1 MTRLLVRRA
10 RIVDPSQE
18 LDEIGDLLLEDGI
31 VKAIGALAVAEDVDV
46 DVDVIDAD
54 GLVATPGFID
64 MHVHLREPG
73 FEYKETIATG
83 CRAAVAGGFTAVA
96 AMANTDPPNDSAAVT
111 EFILRKA
118 AQADAAR
125 VYPIG
130 TITKGMKGEQLS
142 EMGEM
147 VEAGVVAVSDDGLP
161 VRDPNVMR
169 RAMEYATVFDVPVIE
184 HCETPELHPKG
195 VMNEGYWSTAL
206 GLFGIP
212 RASEIISVDRNV
224 VLAELTGAR
233 FHVAHL
239 STSGALRRV
248 REAKARGLAVTC
260 EVTPHHLVLTD
271 ESLKSYNTDA
281 KMKPPLVTEED
292 RNALLEGLAD
302 KTVDAIATD
311 HAPHH
316 ADEKREDFDHA
327 PFGIVGL
334 ETAVSLCLDRLVK
347 RGVISLSRMVE
358 LLSSGPARVLGVAG
372 GTLKVGS
379 PADVTLLDLTR
390 QVRVDPGSFRSR
402 GKNTPFAGWELE
414 GGPVTTIVG
423 GRVAWTLE

>member
-31 VKAIGALAVAEDVDV
+31 VKAIGARATAEDVDV
-46 DVDVIDAD
+46 DADVIDAD
-54 GLVATPGFID
+54 GLVATPGLID

-73 FEYKETIATG
+73 FEYKETVATG
-83 CRAAVAGGFTAVA
+83 SRAAVAGGFTAVA

-118 AQADAAR
+118 AQANAAR

-130 TITKGMKGEQLS
+130 TITKGMQGEQLS

-147 VEAGVVAVSDDGLP
+147 VEAGVVAFSDDGLP
-161 VRDPNVMR
+161 VRDANVMR
-169 RAMEYATVFDVPVIE
+169 HAMEYATVFNVPIIE

-239 STSGALRRV
+239 STSGALQRV

-271 ESLKSYNTDA
+271 ESLRSYNTDA

-292 RNALLEGLAD
+292 RSALLEGLAD

-347 RGVISLSRMVE
+347 PGIISLSRMVE

-372 GTLKVGS
+372 GTLQVGS
-379 PADVTLLDLTR
+379 PADVTLLDPTR
-390 QVRVDPGSFRSR
+390 QVRVDPESFHSRS
-402 GKNTPFAGWELE
+402 KNTPFAGWELE

>member
-31 VKAIGALAVAEDVDV
+31 VKAIGARTTAEDVDV
-46 DVDVIDAD
+46 DVLDAD

-83 CRAAVAGGFTAVA
+83 SRAAVAGGFTAVA

-118 AQADAAR
+118 AQADKAR

-130 TITKGMKGEQLS
+130 TITKGMQGEQLS

-161 VRDPNVMR
+161 VRDVNVMR
-169 RAMEYATVFDVPVIE
+169 RAMEYATVFDLPVVE

-206 GLFGIP
+206 GLLGIP

-248 REAKARGLAVTC
+248 REAKARGLAVSC

-271 ESLKSYNTDA
+271 ESLKSYDTDA
-281 KMKPPLVTEED
+281 KMKPPLVTEAD
-292 RNALLEGLAD
+292 REALLEGLAD
-302 KTVDAIATD
+302 GTVDAIATD

-316 ADEKREDFDHA
+316 PDEKREDFDRA

-347 RGVISLSRMVE
+347 PGVISLSRMVE

-379 PADVTLLDLTR
+379 PADVTLLDATR
-390 QVRVDPGSFRSR
+390 HVRVDPESFHSR

-414 GGPVTTIVG
+414 GRPVTTIVG
-423 GRVAWTLE
+423 GRIAWSLE

>member
-18 LDEIGDLLLEDGI
+18 LDEIGDLLLEDGV
-31 VKAIGALAVAEDVDV
+31 VKAIGAATAEDVDV
-46 DVDVIDAD
+46 DMDVLDAD

-83 CRAAVAGGFTAVA
+83 SRAAVAGGFTAVA

-118 AQADAAR
+118 AQADKAR

-130 TITKGMKGEQLS
+130 TITKGMQGEQLS

-161 VRDPNVMR
+161 VRNVNVMR

-212 RASEIISVDRNV
+212 RASEIISVDRNI

-292 RNALLEGLAD
+292 QNALLEGLAD

-316 ADEKREDFDHA
+316 ADEKREDFDRA

-347 RGVISLSRMVE
+347 PGVISLSRMVE

-379 PADVTLLDLTR
+379 PADVTLLDPTR
-390 QVRVDPGSFRSR
+390 HVRVDPESFHSR

>member
-31 VKAIGALAVAEDVDV
+31 VKAIGARATAEDVDV
-46 DVDVIDAD
+46 DADVIDAD
-54 GLVATPGFID
+54 GLVATPGLID

-73 FEYKETIATG
+73 FEYKETVATG
-83 CRAAVAGGFTAVA
+83 SRAAVAGGFTAVA

-118 AQADAAR
+118 AQANAAR

-130 TITKGMKGEQLS
+130 TITKGMQGEQLS

-147 VEAGVVAVSDDGLP
+147 VEAGVVAFSDDGLP
-161 VRDPNVMR
+161 VRDANVMR
-169 RAMEYATVFDVPVIE
+169 RAMEYATVFNVPIIE

-239 STSGALRRV
+239 STSGALQRV

-271 ESLKSYNTDA
+271 ESLRSYNTDA

-292 RNALLEGLAD
+292 RSALLEGLAD

-347 RGVISLSRMVE
+347 PGIISLSRMVE

-372 GTLKVGS
+372 GTLQVGS
-379 PADVTLLDLTR
+379 PADVTLLDPTR
-390 QVRVDPGSFRSR
+390 QVRVDPESFHSR

>member
-390 QVRVDPGSFRSR
+390 QVRVDPESFRSR

>member
-18 LDEIGDLLLEDGI
+18 LDEIGDLLLEDGV
-31 VKAIGALAVAEDVDV
+31 VKAIGAATAEDVDV
-46 DVDVIDAD
+46 DMDVLDAD

-83 CRAAVAGGFTAVA
+83 SRAAVAGGFTAVA

-118 AQADAAR
+118 AQADKAR

-130 TITKGMKGEQLS
+130 TITKGMQGEQLS

-161 VRDPNVMR
+161 VSDVNVMR

-212 RASEIISVDRNV
+212 RASEIISVDRNI

-292 RNALLEGLAD
+292 QNALLEGLAD

-347 RGVISLSRMVE
+347 PGVISLSRMVE

-379 PADVTLLDLTR
+379 PADVTLLDPTR
-390 QVRVDPGSFRSR
+390 RVRVDPESFHSR